1 VKKRLLLDTNIVL
14 DVLMDRQPHAPAS
27 VAVFAAVENGKAEGL
42 IAAHAIT
49 TIHYLLSRE
58 AGEAGSEQVLR
69 TLLKL
74 FRVAPVDGDIIQHAI
89 QASGQ
94 DFEDSVTAAAAQAS
108 GCHVIVTRDPKGFR
122 RSPIPALNPALA
134 LALLR

>member
-1 VKKRLLLDTNIVL
+1 VKKRLLADTNIVL
-14 DVLMDRQPHAPAS
+14 DVLQDREPHAAAS
-27 VAVFAAVENGKAEGL
+27 IAVFAAVETGKAEGL

-58 AGEAGSEQVLR
+58 VGEAGAKQALR

-74 FRVAPVDGDIIQHAI
+74 FGVAPVDGDIIQ
-89 QASGQ
+89 QALQSSGQ

-122 RSPIPALNPALA
+122 RSPVPALNPALT

>member
-14 DVLMDRQPHAPAS
+14 DVLMDRHPHATAS
-27 VAVFAAVENGKAEGL
+27 LAVFAAVENGKAEGL

-49 TIHYLLSRE
+49 TLHYLLSRE
-58 AGEAGSEQVLR
+58 AGEAGAKQALR
-69 TLLKL
+69 TLLRL
-74 FRVAPVDGDIIQHAI
+74 FGVAAVDSDIIQQAL

-94 DFEDSVTAAAAQAS
+94 DFEDSVTTAAARAS
-108 GCHVIVTRDPKGFR
+108 GCHLIVTRDPKGFR
-122 RSPIPALNPALA
+122 RSPIPALNPALT